1 MSDITSGNLGYD
13 EYEHDEYSRDE
24 YSSGEYGTGESG
36 NDPVPDGAGLGL
48 LDLHAAGLLSLE
60 VAEQAAVG
68 VGVCVRP
75 LPFRVTDPATGV
87 SRLVE
92 VACGA
97 RQESRCAPCAR
108 TNRLLRLAQCRE
120 GWHLE
125 ADPERTP
132 GSGSGRGV
140 PTSVETGPEVLGGL
154 PEMSADGFV
163 SHLDGLRAEWQAQLD
178 AAVAAGVEET
188 PDGVSV
194 ADLRAVLADLDGEI
208 GQAREMAEVER
219 EEAERARRV
228 RSTRRRQDAPDL
240 PARPMADTTLGPT
253 FAGRDGKV
261 HRPSMFLTLTLPSY
275 GRVSSG
281 EGGGVP
287 VDPSTY
293 DYVRAARDALH
304 FAKLVDRFVQNLRR
318 VAGFKVQ
325 YFAAVESQKRLAPH
339 VHMAIRGAIPRAT
352 IKEVAAATYH
362 QVWWPSLGEVKYD
375 QERGDQMPV
384 WVADAPGGADAAE
397 VGNWVDPGTGEIL
410 PTWEEAL
417 DALGLDLEASPAH
430 VVRFGD
436 QLDIQGLTGDS
447 PDADARARYLAKYLT
462 KSLSGAALEGRGK
475 VRRARRAHL
484 GRLMEVLKWEPCSE
498 RCANWLRY
506 GIQPKDAH
514 AHLVPGRCKGK
525 AHRSENAGYG
535 GRRVLVSRLWSGK
548 TLEAYRAERRAW
560 VVAALGLPDSDA
572 DAGALVWERVKS
584 SDPHL
589 PSPALRL
596 LRLVAERVRGR
607 QEIARRQADGQ
618 AALESGSGDGSPE
631 VLGGAVAWGLDGG
644 R

>member
-1 MSDITSGNLGYD
+1 MPEIISGNFGYD
-13 EYEHDEYSRDE
+13 EYEHDEYSHDD
-24 YSSGEYGTGESG
+24 YGSGEYETRESG
-36 NDPVPDGAGLGL
+36 IDPVPHGAGLRL

-60 VAEQAAVG
+60 VAEQAAAG
-68 VGVCVRP
+68 VGVCLRP

-125 ADPERTP
+125 ADPEGTP
-132 GSGSGRGV
+132 GSGSGRAV
-140 PTSVETGPEVLGGL
+140 PTPDETGPEVSGGL

-163 SHLDGLRAEWQAQLD
+163 SHLDGLRAEWQTQLD
-178 AAVAAGVEET
+178 AAVAAGVDQT

-194 ADLRAVLADLDGEI
+194 ADLRAVLADLDTEI
-208 GQAREMAEVER
+208 GQARGAASVER

-261 HRPSMFLTLTLPSY
+261 HRPSMFVTLTLPSY
-275 GRVSSG
+275 GRVTSG

-287 VDPSTY
+287 VDADTY

-362 QVWWPSLGEVKYD
+362 QVWWPSLDEVKYD
-375 QERGDQMPV
+375 GDHLPV
-384 WVADAPGGADAAE
+384 WVADEPGGADAAA
-397 VGNWVDPGTGEIL
+397 VGNWVDPDTGEIL

-417 DALGLDLEASPAH
+417 DALGLDQEASPAH

-484 GRLMEVLKWEPCSE
+484 GRLMEVLRWEPCSE

-506 GIQPKDAH
+506 GIQPKGAH

-548 TLEAYRAERRAW
+548 ALEAYRAERRAW
-560 VVAALGLPDSDA
+560 VVAALGLPEVDA
-572 DAGALVWERVKS
+572 DAGGLVWERVKS

-607 QEIARRQADGQ
+607 QEIARQQ
-618 AALESGSGDGSPE
+618 AALENVSGDGPPE
-631 VLGGAVAWGLDGG
+631 AIGDVLGGAGDGG